1 MGVILSQPHQR
12 EVVTCQHGFLLSSSL
27 AHWPLQPSLRSPSH
41 LKMTAT
47 WKERRTRREQSTMS
61 FQQTLLNTESG
72 TLTSSEWGNV
82 VLTSLGLG
90 KEVPMSSEWG
100 REVRTS
106 LVLEKEV
113 HTSLGLGKEVRMS
126 SEWENEAHTN
136 LVLEKEVRTNLGLE
150 NAAPMSL
157 ESGNE
162 VHMSL
167 ESGKGVHM
175 SLASESENLMVLELE
190 SKRRK

>member
-27 AHWPLQPSLRSPSH
+27 AHWPLQPSLRSPLH

-61 FQQTLLNTESG
+61 FQQTFLNTESG
-72 TLTSSEWGNV
+72 TLTSSEWEN
-82 VLTSLGLG
+82 
-90 KEVPMSSEWG
+90 
-100 REVRTS
+100 EVRTS
-106 LVLEKEV
+106 LVLEREV

-126 SEWENEAHTN
+126 SE
-136 LVLEKEVRTNLGLE
+136 
-150 NAAPMSL
+150 
-157 ESGNE
+157 SGNE

-167 ESGKGVHM
+167 ESGKGALM
-175 SLASESENLMVLELE
+175 SLA
-190 SKRRK
+190 